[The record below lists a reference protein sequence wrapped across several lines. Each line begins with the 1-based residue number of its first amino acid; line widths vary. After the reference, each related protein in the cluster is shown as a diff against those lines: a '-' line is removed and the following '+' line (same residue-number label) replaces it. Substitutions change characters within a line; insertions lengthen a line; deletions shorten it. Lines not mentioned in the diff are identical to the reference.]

1 MSEQSFEL
9 NDFDNLR
16 KQEEDEV
23 NEEETE
29 FGGGSDE
36 SDLLEDNLDW
46 LSSKGKNNIKT
57 RLDNVFGTRK
67 N

>member
-23 NEEETE
+23 NEEETI
-29 FGGGSDE
+29 
-36 SDLLEDNLDW
+36 W
-46 LSSKGKNNIKT
+46 WWI
-57 RLDNVFGTRK
+57 R
-67 N
+67 